1 MSEFTAKIQADLDV
15 SQVQAQLDALC
26 KGKKI
31 KIDID
36 TGKGK
41 SGIDNVNSSLRNAQ
55 QSAQSLGD
63 TIKHALGVGSAFAVA
78 QKGVQLI
85 EKAARNASEAI
96 KDFDKNITNIRLA
109 TGQSYDS
116 ARQLVSTYNQMG
128 QTLGATTTEVSDS
141 AVTW

>member
-1 MSEFTAKIQADLDV
+1 MSEFTAKIQAELDV

-109 TGQSYDS
+109 LCINNFAIIQYFNRNFFIVIRCLNSMNW
-116 ARQLVSTYNQMG
+116 R
-128 QTLGATTTEVSDS
+128 
-141 AVTW
+141 